1 VARKPF
7 QQMGIEFTGF
17 PTGDGND
24 ITTCL
29 TFHSLLPIFQT
40 QQIQCG

>member
-1 VARKPF
+1 MRIKY
-7 QQMGIEFTGF
+7 MGF

-24 ITTCL
+24 VAIC

-40 QQIQCG
+40 QQIQCGQ